1 MNLIILNEIKK
12 KWVSIFISGI
22 VVALLIIGLRVELKQ
37 PVMVHGPIKASVLLS
52 LDGIN
57 QNTTD
62 GKLRLDRILG
72 AEAYIYNFIQA
83 SQNTIQWDKINV
95 DWDVMDNTNRIEW
108 YKRHFYVKHAG
119 SEAYEIYID
128 FKANDAQD
136 PQYVVE
142 NLNNIINVYL
152 SEANKIIQQYN
163 SNYSVKLVNR
173 AIITNDEVIQ
183 DVGRLLYVKY
193 GIVGFVLGTL
203 LSIILV
209 SLNVIRKQRNDR

>member
-83 SQNTIQWDKINV
+83 SQNTIQ
-95 DWDVMDNTNRIEW
+95 
-108 YKRHFYVKHAG
+108 
-119 SEAYEIYID
+119 
-128 FKANDAQD
+128 
-136 PQYVVE
+136 
-142 NLNNIINVYL
+142 
-152 SEANKIIQQYN
+152 
-163 SNYSVKLVNR
+163 
-173 AIITNDEVIQ
+173 
-183 DVGRLLYVKY
+183 
-193 GIVGFVLGTL
+193 
-203 LSIILV
+203 
-209 SLNVIRKQRNDR
+209 

>member
-1 MNLIILNEIKK
+1 MGQYIYI
-12 KWVSIFISGI
+12 GI

-95 DWDVMDNTNRIEW
+95 DWDVMDNTNRIE
-108 YKRHFYVKHAG
+108 
-119 SEAYEIYID
+119 
-128 FKANDAQD
+128 
-136 PQYVVE
+136 
-142 NLNNIINVYL
+142 
-152 SEANKIIQQYN
+152 
-163 SNYSVKLVNR
+163 
-173 AIITNDEVIQ
+173 
-183 DVGRLLYVKY
+183 
-193 GIVGFVLGTL
+193 
-203 LSIILV
+203 
-209 SLNVIRKQRNDR
+209 